1 MFDTADA
8 SESETFLRF
17 LMQPARP
24 QFETACS
31 NTNVSWRIGAVSNPD
46 HFSIHFQPDEPIS
59 LLRTESPCSKRNPD
73 GRRRCREKAPPTV
86 SNERNSAMSQAFYFP
101 PRLMQATAAA
111 HYVGISVSKLYTL
124 GLPRKMD
131 GRNRL
136 FEIRDLDRYIDA
148 LPYEDGSTTD
158 GISVA
163 DAAFAE

>member
-1 MFDTADA
+1 
-8 SESETFLRF
+8 
-17 LMQPARP
+17 
-24 QFETACS
+24 
-31 NTNVSWRIGAVSNPD
+31 
-46 HFSIHFQPDEPIS
+46 
-59 LLRTESPCSKRNPD
+59 
-73 GRRRCREKAPPTV
+73 
-86 SNERNSAMSQAFYFP
+86 MSQAFYFP